1 MAPQFEASSSLSL
14 PPDIF
19 NAMPELDWFSD
30 TTDIFGLDFTPTI
43 DNAIERQLNGS
54 FPAEDCQNIAA
65 EHDGTCDKHVNDS
78 AKQRHAIFQRS
89 LWLWRPDAN
98 QNAFSEHNNIPM
110 NERSIDMGA
119 SPHQPYL
126 PSLHME
132 DTLSQDSRDRILQL
146 VVKTAKSHVS
156 IPSFPSTACL
166 DTLLKVGI
174 AKRLETDAWIHPYT
188 FDSEKTRPELLT
200 ALIAAGCVCFGIPRV
215 SKTGLVLFEIVRVA
229 LNQLAE
235 EDNSVIRDLQYLQAC
250 MIWIDVTAF
259 CGFQRKMQIA
269 ESSLQP
275 LVTALRRTGKFDH
288 VSYTKTRPCA
298 SDQGDELEDK
308 WRRWVEDESYKRLV
322 HHIFE
327 HDIYTTI
334 AKERQPLISYAELS
348 VPLPAA
354 RDLWLAP
361 SADIWQL
368 VYDTKRFPSPT
379 SDTISLRDLLANPEM
394 VHCLSDLVDL
404 RIVRTAHLSGLAA
417 QCWDYFQQAKVTSS
431 VFTSS
436 EDPSTKL
443 WMQSRHQKLYQS
455 LQSAKRTTHTDVAV
469 TELFAE
475 LLMMSLHVSLDE
487 ITRFAGKCG
496 EAEAH
501 RAYQT
506 LQPWSQTKQARIAVW
521 HAGQV
526 IHFARNVLPYQLR
539 GADGLMVYHA
549 VMVLWAYGM
558 MQRDAARRKADGK
571 EPREST
577 TSSEPSTFLDDMTND
592 RTNDFL
598 LMNTG
603 RPCLRFSNTE
613 SGTESQACDIRNA
626 QGVMAVGIAVL
637 EGNLP
642 NEIREN
648 LPQLTRSLCE
658 LMKAL
663 GSLK

>member
-1 MAPQFEASSSLSL
+1 MQETNPSEHWQIDSFASGTPFPSFFEQIMAPQFEASSSLAM

-19 NAMPELDWFSD
+19 NTMPELDWFSD
-30 TTDIFGLDFTPTI
+30 TTDHFGLDFTPTI
-43 DNAIERQLNGS
+43 DNAIERQLNDA
-54 FPAEDCQNIAA
+54 FPTTERQGPA
-65 EHDGTCDKHVNDS
+65 EHDGASDQHINDS

-89 LWLWRPDAN
+89 LWLWKPDAN

-110 NERSIDMGA
+110 NERQIDMGA

-126 PSLHME
+126 PSFYME

-146 VVKTAKSHVS
+146 VVKTAKSHIS
-156 IPSFPSTACL
+156 IPSFPSISCL

-188 FDSEKTRPELLT
+188 FESEKARPELLI

-229 LNQLAE
+229 LNQLTE

-288 VSYTKTRPCA
+288 VAYSQNRPSA
-298 SDQGDELEDK
+298 ADEGDELEAK
-308 WRRWVEDESYKRLV
+308 WRRWVEDESYKR
-322 HHIFE
+322 
-327 HDIYTTI
+327 
-334 AKERQPLISYAELS
+334 
-348 VPLPAA
+348 
-354 RDLWLAP
+354 
-361 SADIWQL
+361 
-368 VYDTKRFPSPT
+368 
-379 SDTISLRDLLANPEM
+379 
-394 VHCLSDLVDL
+394 
-404 RIVRTAHLSGLAA
+404 
-417 QCWDYFQQAKVTSS
+417 
-431 VFTSS
+431 
-436 EDPSTKL
+436 
-443 WMQSRHQKLYQS
+443 QS
-455 LQSAKRTTHTDVAV
+455 LQSTKSNQHADIASTA
-469 TELFAE
+469 LFAE

-506 LQPWSQTKQARIAVW
+506 LRPWSQTKQARTAVW

-526 IHFARNVLPYQLR
+526 VRLAREVLPYQLR
-539 GADGLMVYHA
+539 GADSLMVYHA
-549 VMVLWAYGM
+549 MMVLWAYGM
-558 MQRDAARRKADGK
+558 MLRDAARRMSSD
-571 EPREST
+571 RQQQEST
-577 TSSEPSTFLDDMTND
+577 MDNELPIFLDETSND
-592 RTNDFL
+592 RANAFL
-598 LMNTG
+598 LMNSG
-603 RPCLRFSNTE
+603 RPCLRLYDADPKST
-613 SGTESQACDIRNA
+613 SQACDVRNA
-626 QGVMAVGIAVL
+626 QAVMAVGISVL

-642 NEIREN
+642 NEIHEN
-648 LPQLTRSLCE
+648 LPQLIRSLCE